1 MSLILYL
8 HEEDIPDNVKL
19 CKSNDSFFDGS
30 TLLRNTDLC
39 SRVLMVIDHAT
50 YNTPET
56 FISRDAS
63 LGAVYRENLSTGCKT
78 LLNIISNP
86 SICFS
91 LVECGANAKELALQ
105 LTEGQALW
113 YFDQLDI
120 EDDIKCDVICGGRQF
135 LRIGDLIDY
144 IDSEV

>member
-19 CKSNDSFFDGS
+19 CKSNDLFFDGS

-56 FISRDAS
+56 FI
-63 LGAVYRENLSTGCKT
+63 VEM
-78 LLNIISNP
+78 
-86 SICFS
+86 
-91 LVECGANAKELALQ
+91 LVWGLCIVK
-105 LTEGQALW
+105 
-113 YFDQLDI
+113 I
-120 EDDIKCDVICGGRQF
+120 
-135 LRIGDLIDY
+135 
-144 IDSEV
+144 